1 MLRRHRGLV
10 LDHAKDVEEN
20 VDVDVDVEENVDGLH
35 SARLLLLLTDHHRLR
50 LNIHDFQLSQI
61 GH

>member
-1 MLRRHRGLV
+1 M
-10 LDHAKDVEEN
+10 EEN

>member
-1 MLRRHRGLV
+1 M
-10 LDHAKDVEEN
+10 EEN
-20 VDVDVDVEENVDGLH
+20 VDVDVDVDVEENVDGLH